1 MGSGGQCFT
10 VGKDKVNRRNRILI
24 LNQHRVLES
33 METHLRKH
41 GYYVSSHS
49 VGHALKELNV
59 EIGKEDFDL
68 ILINATPPY
77 PVLFEFLFHLR
88 KAHSSVCVLLCGEAV
103 EADQMGS
110 FLKAGVFD
118 FIKKPFLMEHL
129 EKTIQQ
135 GLKNREK
142 LLEILE
148 LSDRL
153 EEANRSLGE
162 DRDQL
167 QKWNEHLSR
176 LHAFTQTLG
185 ESLQIE
191 EVIQSLTV
199 NLKMIVSYDVASI
212 FLMKTEVLSVTP
224 NGCDDMVSV
233 EQIRE
238 QTRRDGS
245 HLSATRQFPSG
256 VFVQKK
262 GTEITIPLMMASE
275 KIGILKLSR
284 LTGDVFD
291 EYESRILSMVSNPVT
306 LAIRNAETYQ
316 QMRDLAVKDE
326 LTAIL
331 NRRAFGTILERE
343 FKRAERYTIPLS
355 LILVDID
362 YFKEINDCYGHLAG
376 DSVLFQLAAVL
387 RKSIRDI
394 DILFR
399 YAGDEFVILLPGTGH
414 EEVMVAARRIREMV
428 NGYPFSHHGMTH
440 QVTISMGVAHGPIP
454 GVTTTE
460 RFFEMADQALY
471 SAKRKGRNRIEVPIG
486 ISDMDGSVLTHETR
500 RRG

>member
-1 MGSGGQCFT
+1 M
-10 VGKDKVNRRNRILI
+10 NRTERILI
-24 LNQHRVLES
+24 LNQAEAMES
-33 METHLRKH
+33 VEKHLLRGGYELKSRSIRH
-41 GYYVSSHS
+41 G
-49 VGHALKELNV
+49 LNELNI
-59 EIGKEDFDL
+59 EIGKENFDL
-68 ILINATPPY
+68 ILINASPPY
-77 PVLFEFLFHLR
+77 PVLFELLSHLR
-88 KAHSSVCVLLCGEAV
+88 KVLSSACVLLCGEAV
-103 EADQMGS
+103 GADQLGT
-110 FLKAGVFD
+110 FLKAGIFD
-118 FIKKPFLMEHL
+118 FIKKPFSMEHL
-129 EKTIQQ
+129 DKTIQQ
-135 GLKNREK
+135 GLNNREK

-153 EEANRSLGE
+153 EEANRSLAE
-162 DRDQL
+162 DRDRL
-167 QKWNEHLSR
+167 REWNDHLSR
-176 LHAFTQTLG
+176 LHAFAQTLG

-199 NLKMIVSYDVASI
+199 NIKMIVDYEVASI
-212 FLMKTEVLSVTP
+212 YLIKGEVLSVYP

-245 HLSATRQFPSG
+245 IISETKQFPCG

-262 GTEITIPLMMASE
+262 GMEITIPLMMSSE

-284 LTGDVFD
+284 IKGEAFD

-355 LILVDID
+355 LILIDID
-362 YFKEINDCYGHLAG
+362 HFKEINDCYGHLVG
-376 DSVLFQLAAVL
+376 DSVLFQLAAIF

-428 NGYPFSHHGMTH
+428 NGYTFIHHGMTI

-454 GVTTTE
+454 GVGTTE
-460 RFFEMADQALY
+460 RFFEIADQALY
-471 SAKRKGRNRIEVPIG
+471 SAKRNGRNRIEVPTV
-486 ISDMDGSVLTHETR
+486 ISDVGVSALSHEAR